1 MIAYINA
8 QKTEEVLSRNIF
20 RILPGK
26 DSLRAALLSGRKLRV
41 YHGIDPTGPE
51 LHLGHATN
59 LILLEKLRRLGH
71 EAILLVGDFTAL
83 VGDPTGKYSARVR
96 LSRANIEQNIKTWKN
111 QAGKILDFEN
121 EKNPAKILKNSAWL
135 SKLKS
140 REALELLSNFTVGQ
154 MIERDMFQKR
164 IKERS
169 PIFLH
174 EFLYPVFQ
182 GYDSVAMDVDIEIG
196 GSDQLFNMG
205 IGRVLQRKIN
215 DREKF
220 IIATTLL
227 ENPKTKKKLMNKS
240 EGSYIAISDKPENM
254 YGKAMSL
261 PDEIVS
267 ALLYGATHLSDVEVQ
282 EIEKKMAG
290 GKNARDAKMKMAYEL
305 VRLYHSEKDA
315 VRAQRDFA
323 KTFQGGGIPQ
333 NLMSVFAKTGESLAE
348 IVVRAGKTPNRSVFR
363 RLVAQGAIKDA
374 MGGEKINGINPKFE
388 KEIILKIGK
397 KIFLEIKE
405 NRQ

>member
-71 EAILLVGDFTAL
+71 EAILLVA
-83 VGDPTGKYSARVR
+83 
-96 LSRANIEQNIKTWKN
+96 
-111 QAGKILDFEN
+111 
-121 EKNPAKILKNSAWL
+121 
-135 SKLKS
+135 
-140 REALELLSNFTVGQ
+140 NFTFGQ

-397 KIFLEIKE
+397 KIFLE
-405 NRQ
+405 